1 MEEGSGRCSGNE
13 SPLEDVEEEE
23 DNDEEGEE
31 AEYAQEI
38 REESKDWFKNL
49 QVPVLVEVKT
59 TIGDESENKENEMEE
74 TAKLIEE
81 KLESMLE
88 KEMEQEEQIDRME
101 QDCQMKIQEKVV
113 KRIEEKME
121 KKLLDILEEKKL
133 REEEK
138 KEMENEKLLKK
149 LETILEQDIKNRTDF
164 LEHEIDVELSNK
176 RKEDDEFKQK
186 LLDIFEKEKIE
197 KEELLNE
204 EEQEL
209 LKQEVLERIL
219 QVLEEYDTRTEEY
232 YYQGDTLVEKSVHE
246 THREGLVDDLYADWK
261 VEEGALG
268 DEEKSDLVS
277 EDVDLY
283 GRFRVMKVE
292 DEYLQDEVRDIFPS
306 SSRELWGRRRRE
318 RRRRRKNSVWRDYL
332 NAYKEHKFKTRKQMD
347 EMCIRLRNHEI
358 IQRDIVRGRHNS
370 MPDIFPSLFTQ
381 KIKMFKSIF
390 DQEDIFEDWRHNL
403 NEPEEMEDI
412 FQDWRQN
419 LKEYE
424 ESEDIFQDWRWNL
437 KEYEESEDIFQDW
450 RWNLRSEDDNFPR
463 LLSRASSVEN
473 WNQFWRKFWKLRE
486 ENMLLE
492 VEVEPSLEAC
502 FEDALIPAEDFR
514 PAYNILDDQD
524 DEGYEEVAGD
534 PNDEG
539 YEELPETGFIS
550 EEELIRLKNF
560 KVFYLEV
567 KNM

>member
-1 MEEGSGRCSGNE
+1 MEEGSGKCSGNE

-23 DNDEEGEE
+23 DNDEEVEE

-59 TIGDESENKENEMEE
+59 AIGDESENKVKEMEA

-81 KLESMLE
+81 KLKDMQEE
-88 KEMEQEEQIDRME
+88 EMEEDLINKVEQEGQIDRLE
-101 QDCQMKIQEKVV
+101 QDCEMKMQEKVAQ
-113 KRIEEKME
+113 RIEEKME
-121 KKLLDILEEKKL
+121 QNLLDFLEEKKL

-138 KEMENEKLLKK
+138 KEMKNEKLLNK
-149 LETILEQDIKNRTDF
+149 LETILEQDVKNRTDF
-164 LEHEIDVELSNK
+164 LEQEINFELSTK
-176 RKEDDEFKQK
+176 RREEDEFKQK
-186 LLDIFEKEKIE
+186 LLDIFEKEEIE

-204 EEQEL
+204 QDQEL
-209 LKQEVLERIL
+209 QKQKVVKQIL
-219 QVLEEYDTRTEEY
+219 QVLEEYDTRTEKY
-232 YYQGDTLVEKSVHE
+232 YYQGDTLVEQSVHE
-246 THREGLVDDLYADWK
+246 THREGLVDELYADWR
-261 VEEGALG
+261 VEDGTLG
-268 DEEKSDLVS
+268 DEDKSDLVS

-292 DEYLQDEVRDIFPS
+292 DEYLQDEARDIFPP
-306 SSRELWGRRRRE
+306 SSRELRRRRRRE
-318 RRRRRKNSVWRDYL
+318 RRRRRRNSVWKDYL
-332 NAYKEHKFKTRKQMD
+332 NAYKQHKFKTRKQID

-381 KIKMFKSIF
+381 TIKMFRSIF

-437 KEYEESEDIFQDW
+437 KEYEELEDIFQDW
-450 RWNLRSEDDNFPR
+450 RWNLRSEDDNFPC

-473 WNQFWRKFWKLRE
+473 WNQFWSKFWKLRE

-539 YEELPETGFIS
+539 YEELPETGFSS
-550 EEELIRLKNF
+550 EEELIR
-560 KVFYLEV
+560 
-567 KNM
+567 